1 MFPIEI
7 LGVLW
12 GVGPDSSP
20 DDKSTNM
27 NMLLINQK
35 KNKKFILFF
44 WNTFFY
50 NKWKYIKACKFVNL
64 LIYLHSIIIDKNILF
79 LSFIM
84 QT

>member
-27 NMLLINQK
+27 NMLLINQNFK
-35 KNKKFILFF
+35 VIG
-44 WNTFFY
+44 
-50 NKWKYIKACKFVNL
+50 
-64 LIYLHSIIIDKNILF
+64 
-79 LSFIM
+79 
-84 QT
+84 

>member
-35 KNKKFILFF
+35 KTKSSSYFSGIHFF
-44 WNTFFY
+44 TTNE
-50 NKWKYIKACKFVNL
+50 
-64 LIYLHSIIIDKNILF
+64 SI
-79 LSFIM
+79 
-84 QT
+84 